1 MLRPRLPRDGLP
13 SSPSALYSSNHLVRF
28 LSAGIMLLADSVAAR
43 IKEGMGLRHASLIV
57 KAVSKIPKPHAVSH
71 ASG

>member
-1 MLRPRLPRDGLP
+1 
-13 SSPSALYSSNHLVRF
+13 
-28 LSAGIMLLADSVAAR
+28 MLLADSVAAR